1 MLFRIF
7 TIIAVL
13 ALAVSTWILSNPA
26 RNPDAASVVNQ
37 AKSPG
42 YFLKQAVMTDY
53 DELGNPSIRI
63 AAERIDQIEH
73 STEVAL
79 YNVRVD
85 YQSPGGQAWV
95 MFGDEARVQTG
106 AKIVDMT
113 GNVRLQGPTQ
123 GPDGPAVIQSDT
135 MSYNVPLGVASTDSD
150 VRISFG
156 QHALNARGLVANLKE
171 HTVRL
176 ESRVNGHFQP

>member
-1 MLFRIF
+1 MVFRLF
-7 TIIAVL
+7 TLIAVL
-13 ALAVSTWILSNPA
+13 ALAVISWILSNPA
-26 RNPDAASVVNQ
+26 RTPITPSGATHAG
-37 AKSPG
+37 SPG
-42 YFLKQAVMTDY
+42 YFLEHAVMTDY

-63 AAERIDQIEH
+63 AAQRIDQIEH

-85 YQSPGGQAWV
+85 YQSPDGQAWV
-95 MFGDEARVQTG
+95 MFGDEARVRSG

-113 GNVRLQGPTQ
+113 GNVRLQGLDQ
-123 GPDGPAVIQSDT
+123 GQGPAVIQSDT
-135 MSYNVPLGVASTDSD
+135 MSYDVPEGVASTESD

-156 QHALNARGLVANLKE
+156 NHALNARGLVANLKE
-171 HTVRL
+171 RTVRL